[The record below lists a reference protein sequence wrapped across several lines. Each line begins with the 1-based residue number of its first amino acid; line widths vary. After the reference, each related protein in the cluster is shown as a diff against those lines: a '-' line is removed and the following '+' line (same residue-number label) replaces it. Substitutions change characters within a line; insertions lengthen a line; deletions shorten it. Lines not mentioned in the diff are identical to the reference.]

1 MPKSQFS
8 PPNRRRLFTCETQPK
23 SSNNGI
29 QKYRTI
35 NTKLFSNIMEDI
47 KINWQASNIFPD
59 FWNQIPCR
67 AYALLLN
74 DPSRSV
80 CGGAH

>member
-1 MPKSQFS
+1 MK
-8 PPNRRRLFTCETQPK
+8 
-23 SSNNGI
+23 
-29 QKYRTI
+29 I

-47 KINWQASNIFPD
+47 KINFQISNKFPD
-59 FWNQIPCR
+59 FGNQIPCR
-67 AYALLLN
+67 AYASLLN